1 VVLLSSIPFSVGRFR
16 AKVTSR
22 KQLQGKEETRV
33 DTGAT
38 NSNRNQNQRVYPGSR
53 LYFTQNL
60 LQRDENAQKKIF
72 DTINPPKNIIFWKI
86 SVIFWGTVKAG
97 HKITRCNCCC
107 PKSSSAASPAA
118 SFPHSREFPLPAALP
133 RQPLVRSLSVLS
145 RSRYCAARKI
155 ACKPFHSSGLRKRGS
170 AAKRSLLRGQTPVG

>member
-1 VVLLSSIPFSVGRFR
+1 M
-16 AKVTSR
+16 A
-22 KQLQGKEETRV
+22 
-33 DTGAT
+33 A
-38 NSNRNQNQRVYPGSR
+38 GSR

-72 DTINPPKNIIFWKI
+72 DTINPAKNIIFWKI
-86 SVIFWGTVKAG
+86 SVIFGGIVKAG

-170 AAKRSLLRGQTPVG
+170 AAKRSLSDAHRLRATRFGLPADVIIRFSFSGLVHFP